1 MTYDLAVVGAGPA
14 GLAAAVTAAQAGCRV
29 ALLDAA
35 PHLGGQF
42 WRHRDSS
49 GAGHRA
55 WSVFATLR
63 AALLDSDV
71 DYHAGAA
78 VWAAEADPPGFVL
91 HVEGMAPV
99 VARHVLFATGTHD
112 RSLPFPG
119 WDLPGVVTPGA
130 AQALLKGSG
139 VPVGRRV
146 VVAGAGPFLLPVA
159 VGLLSAGVQVVGVYE
174 AGNPWRYLY
183 RPWVLTAARLR
194 EAAGYLARLARRGVP
209 YRTRHAVVAA
219 RGTGAVS
226 EVEVARLDR
235 HGRPVAG
242 SARTVA
248 CDALAIGYGFT
259 PQIELPLAL
268 GCATRLDVDGNLVL
282 EADLAGRT
290 SVAGVFA
297 AGEVTGVGGAS
308 LALVEGRL
316 VAAVVALACGRP
328 SPFTELELSR
338 LLSRRSAERRFAALM
353 HQVHAPPAGW
363 VSWLDDRTPVCRCEE
378 VPYAA
383 VRAAVTQ
390 LRATTGRAV
399 KGLCRTGMGWC
410 QGRVCGHATAALTA
424 HLCGRDLGPADLE
437 TFARRPVAQPVT
449 LATLA
454 GEGRPD
460 RFPDG
465 GRPGPQRVRPGD
477 VSPRTSADP

>member
-1 MTYDLAVVGAGPA
+1 MAYDLAVVGAGPA

-49 GAGHRA
+49 GVGHRA
-55 WSVFATLR
+55 WAVFAALR

-91 HVEGMAPV
+91 HVEGMRPV
-99 VARHVLFATGTHD
+99 VARHVLFATGAHD

-119 WDLPGVVTPGA
+119 WDLPGVVTLGA

-139 VPVGRRV
+139 VPVGQRV

-174 AGNPWRYLY
+174 AGNPRRYLY

-194 EAAGYLARLARRGVP
+194 EAAGYLARLARHGVP

-219 RGTGAVS
+219 RGAGAVS
-226 EVEVARLDR
+226 EVEVAQLDR
-235 HGRPVAG
+235 HGRPVPG
-242 SARTVA
+242 STRTVA

-282 EADLAGRT
+282 ETDLAGRT

-297 AGEVTGVGGAS
+297 AGEVTGVGGAN

-338 LLSRRSAERRFAALM
+338 LLSRRAVERRFAALM

-363 VSWLDDRTPVCRCEE
+363 VSWLDDRTLVCRCEE
-378 VPYAA
+378 VPE
-383 VRAAVTQ
+383 

-410 QGRVCGHATAALTA
+410 QGRVCGYATAALTA
-424 HLCGRDLGPADLE
+424 HLCGRDLSPADLE

-454 GEGRPD
+454 REDRPA
-460 RFPDG
+460 RVPAG
-465 GRPGPQRVRPGD
+465 YRPGPQRVRGG
-477 VSPRTSADP
+477 VSPRTSAGP